1 MMVAR
6 LCVFVCMCACVR
18 VRVCMCVY
26 MCTYMC
32 ACVCVCVRTYRLCA
46 CVCGVCVRVSACL
59 SLCVCV
65 CVSETERAYHALIR
79 TLLLP
84 SALFWWWILE
94 RIQAV
99 NPFSSERYSSDLS
112 EVLPSSRERRRK
124 RRLQA
129 YMCGKSWKAYK
140 LHDDVKISVQESPGM
155 CTMCSTSQ
163 SRVFTTLNIKE
174 QN

>member
-99 NPFSSERYSSDLS
+99 NPFNSERYSSDPS

-129 YMCGKSWKAYK
+129 YMCGKVGKHTNCMMMSKFQCKSHQAC
-140 LHDDVKISVQESPGM
+140 VPCAAQVSPEF
-155 CTMCSTSQ
+155 SPP
-163 SRVFTTLNIKE
+163 
-174 QN
+174 

>member
-6 LCVFVCMCACVR
+6 LCVFVCMCACVC
-18 VRVCMCVY
+18 VRVSMCAYV
-26 MCTYMC
+26 CTYMC
-32 ACVCVCVRTYRLCA
+32 ACVCVCVRTYCLCVCVWCVRA
-46 CVCGVCVRVSACL
+46 CVCVPV
-59 SLCVCV
+59 CVCV

-99 NPFSSERYSSDLS
+99 NPFNSERYSSDPS
-112 EVLPSSRERRRK
+112 EVLLSSRERRRK

-129 YMCGKSWKAYK
+129 YMCGKVGKHTNCMMMSKFQCKSHQAC
-140 LHDDVKISVQESPGM
+140 VPCAAQASPEF
-155 CTMCSTSQ
+155 SPP
-163 SRVFTTLNIKE
+163 
-174 QN
+174 